1 MVTQE
6 ALVSTIIW
14 EHGHAYQPR
23 RIIDAIRGE
32 ERSIPGGV
40 HKNLLGKTISAKNWF
55 ELMLGPGGI
64 YETIVTSLE
73 SRSLDIEPIT
83 LFHLAKLNPD
93 IHGKILELA
102 ARGGASLFPST
113 YSHPILPLL
122 VSESF
127 LDAKI
132 NVRWGVEYVL
142 GNFNSLQGGSLF
154 FWLSECAYS
163 AKAAQAILSAIREI
177 HLNTQVFLLLDE
189 FQGQNIDPSQP
200 YRLGLEDGEI
210 GLAFRSRWVS
220 DAYAFSQDAD
230 WLANSLRTDIL
241 QRRPELIGVAIDA
254 ETYGGAY
261 ESDKPLFFTR
271 IREKLDSSVS
281 EGHSSVPV
289 QFIPVDIAIQNVCP
303 NDPEAKLLENSSW
316 SNYFESQLLHPQSDV
331 RTGILAR
338 KIGPL
343 CRWTGFVPG
352 RSHGKGETYFIVY
365 DWVDPYSRKT
375 YTRVVSSLWK
385 IAYNALRSRG
395 SALVRQTVLELLPPL
410 LGSGSLE
417 EALAAY
423 GKVIFETTSWSSFAT
438 RFKIG
443 KTSDEIEMSRL
454 LLEAYRM
461 ADQEAAMS
469 DPTYW
474 ENIDTEVTW
483 TALALLA
490 AGIINAA
497 KACLQLKEYG
507 RFEELAS
514 EYKILFLEFEAS
526 FRELHEEYDCP
537 FDILFN
543 YLREQCWKKGYDL
556 EHDLTSSAVTEKQA
570 RTIAARAYETA
581 FNKDWKRPLKES
593 DVNPYVIL
601 WKMKERNG
609 LLNDAEEILRR
620 AYVYEWEKSIRSAI
634 SDKPIPIRVGLL
646 HAKHFPK
653 NKVFKPPTEETE
665 TDTEFISGEAD
676 GYT

>member
-1 MVTQE
+1 
-6 ALVSTIIW
+6 
-14 EHGHAYQPR
+14 
-23 RIIDAIRGE
+23 
-32 ERSIPGGV
+32 
-40 HKNLLGKTISAKNWF
+40 
-55 ELMLGPGGI
+55 MLGPGGV
-64 YETIVTSLE
+64 YETIVASLE
-73 SRSLDIEPIT
+73 TRSLDIEPIT
-83 LFHLAKLNPD
+83 FFHLAKLNPD
-93 IHGKILELA
+93 IHRKILGLA
-102 ARGGASLFPST
+102 TRGGASLFPST

-127 LDAKI
+127 LEAKI
-132 NVRWGVEYVL
+132 NVRWGVEYL
-142 GNFNSLQGGSLF
+142 LARALNSNSFQTRSVF

-163 AKAAQAILSAIREI
+163 SKAAQAILSAIHEI
-177 HLNTQVFLLLDE
+177 HPNTQIFLLLDE
-189 FQGQNIDPSQP
+189 FQGQDIDPRQP
-200 YRLGLEDGEI
+200 YMLRLENGEI
-210 GLAFRSRWVS
+210 GLVFRSRWVS
-220 DAYAFSQDAD
+220 DAYAFSQNAD
-230 WLANSLRTDIL
+230 WLANSLRADIL

-261 ESDKPLFFTR
+261 ESDKPLFFTE

-281 EGHSSVPV
+281 EGNTSVPV
-289 QFIPVDIAIQNVCP
+289 QFIPVDKAIQNACP
-303 NDPEAKLLENSSW
+303 NYPAAKLLENSSW
-316 SNYFESQLLHPQSDV
+316 SNYFESQLLHPQSDA

-338 KIGPL
+338 KLGPL
-343 CRWTGFVPG
+343 CRWTGLVPG
-352 RSHGKGETYFIVY
+352 ISSGKEETYFLVY
-365 DWVDPYSRKT
+365 DWTDPYSRKT
-375 YTRVVSSLWK
+375 YTRVVASLWK

-395 SALVRQTVLELLPPL
+395 AALVRQTVLDLLPPL

-417 EALAAY
+417 EALGAY
-423 GKVIFETTSWSSFAT
+423 GEVVFEVTPWSGFAS

-443 KTSDEIEMSRL
+443 KTSDEIEVSRL

-474 ENIDTEVTW
+474 ENMDTEVTW

-490 AGIINAA
+490 AGTINAA

-514 EYKILFLEFEAS
+514 EYNILFLDFEAS
-526 FRELHEEYDCP
+526 FREIHEEYDCP

-556 EHDLTSSAVTEKQA
+556 KHDLASGAVTEEQA
-570 RTIAARAYETA
+570 RIIAARAYETA

-601 WKMKERNG
+601 WKMKEMSG
-609 LLNDAEEILRR
+609 LLNDADEILRR
-620 AYVYEWEKSIRSAI
+620 AYAYEWEKSIRSTV
-634 SDKPIPIRVGLL
+634 SNKPIPVRVGLL

-653 NKVFKPPTEETE
+653 NEIFKPPAEEPE
-665 TDTEFISGEAD
+665 TDTEFLSGEAD
-676 GYT
+676 AYT

>member
-1 MVTQE
+1 
-6 ALVSTIIW
+6 
-14 EHGHAYQPR
+14 
-23 RIIDAIRGE
+23 
-32 ERSIPGGV
+32 
-40 HKNLLGKTISAKNWF
+40 
-55 ELMLGPGGI
+55 MLRPGGI
-64 YETIVTSLE
+64 YETMVTSLE
-73 SRSLDIEPIT
+73 TRSLDIEPIT
-83 LFHLAKLNPD
+83 LFHLAKLNPY
-93 IHGKILELA
+93 IHRKILELS

-142 GNFNSLQGGSLF
+142 GNSNPLQSGSVF

-163 AKAAQAILSAIREI
+163 AKAAQAVLSAIREI
-177 HLNTQVFLLLDE
+177 HLNTQIFLLLDE
-189 FQGQNIDPSQP
+189 LQGQNIDPRQP
-200 YRLGLEDGEI
+200 YRLKLENDEI

-230 WLANSLRTDIL
+230 WLANSLRTDII

-261 ESDKPLFFTR
+261 DSDKPLFFTR
-271 IREKLDSSVS
+271 IREKLISSVS
-281 EGHSSVPV
+281 EGHSSVPI
-289 QFIPVDIAIQNVCP
+289 QFIPVDKAIQKVSSNYL
-303 NDPEAKLLENSSW
+303 EAKLLENSSW
-316 SNYFESQLLHPQSDV
+316 SNYFESQLLHPQSDA
-331 RTGILAR
+331 RIGILAR

-343 CRWTGFVPG
+343 CRWTGLVPG
-352 RSHGKGETYFIVY
+352 RRSGKEETYFLVY
-365 DWVDPYSRKT
+365 DWVDPYSRKK
-375 YTRVVSSLWK
+375 YTRIVISLWK
-385 IAYNALRSRG
+385 IAYNSLRSQG

-423 GKVIFETTSWSSFAT
+423 GKVIFETTSWSSFAS

-443 KTSDEIEMSRL
+443 KTVDEMEISRL

-461 ADQEAAMS
+461 ADQEAVMS

-474 ENIDTEVTW
+474 ENMDTEVTW

-490 AGIINAA
+490 AGIIKAA
-497 KACLQLKEYG
+497 KACLQLKEYK

-514 EYKILFLEFEAS
+514 EYKILFLDFEDS
-526 FRELHEEYDCP
+526 FEELHEEYDCP

-543 YLREQCWKKGYDL
+543 YLREQCLKKGYDL
-556 EHDLTSSAVTEKQA
+556 ENNLISSAATEEQA
-570 RTIAARAYETA
+570 QIIAARAYETA
-581 FNKDWKRPLKES
+581 FNKDWKRPLKKS

-601 WKMKERNG
+601 WKMKERKG
-609 LLNDAEEILRR
+609 LLDDAGEVLRR
-620 AYVYEWEKSIRSAI
+620 AYVYEWEKSIRSTT
-634 SDKPIPIRVGLL
+634 SDKPIPVRVGLL

-653 NKVFKPPTEETE
+653 NKVFMPPSEETE

-676 GYT
+676 FYT